1 VSGRRNSA
9 FVRLARRL
17 WPAGLAGRT
26 VVLLLGSMLL
36 LHLGSVW
43 LYENGLRG
51 AAETSRERQI
61 AERLSAAKRAVA
73 ALPEGD
79 RDRTA
84 HALAAPGLDVHW
96 SPVAVVLPAAGQNDA
111 RLAELRRRLLAAVPE
126 LGEVRLA
133 FGEEGA
139 AGVAGHLVV
148 GSLGLQDGSWI
159 NFSAALFRA
168 GLPGAMDHATIT
180 STTAMAAGIIVVAV
194 LLVHWLTRP
203 LQHLAYVAKR
213 IGRDPVPVP
222 VAEDGP
228 TEAVRLAR
236 AFNAMQRRIHRM
248 IQDRTQA
255 LAAVSHDLR
264 TPIQRLRLRAG
275 FIEDEEVQARM
286 EADLAEMEAMIEA
299 TLAYLRGDDAED
311 AEPRR
316 TMDLAATLQAL
327 CGDAADAGQDASY
340 DGPTR
345 ALVSCRPVALKR
357 AFANLVGNAIAYG
370 GTARVR
376 LSAEAGQIRVEIEDD
391 GPGIP
396 DAELE
401 RVFEP
406 FRRLEESRNRVT
418 GGVGLGLTIARQAV
432 EAEGGQLVLGNRPG
446 GGLTATATLPP
457 RRETQPI
464 AATARRDALP
474 AQGCKESRV
483 QASPGKGV
491 SSPQP

>member
-1 VSGRRNSA
+1 VSEPRDGA
-9 FVRLARRL
+9 LARLARHL

-96 SPVAVVLPAAGQNDA
+96 SPIAVVQPAAERDDA
-111 RLAELRRRLLAAVPE
+111 RLAELRERLVAAVPE

-133 FGEEGA
+133 FGQEGT
-139 AGVAGHLVV
+139 AGAAGHLVV
-148 GSLGLQDGSWI
+148 GSLGIQDGSWI

-168 GLPGAMDHATIT
+168 GLPGAVDHATIT

-194 LLVHWLTRP
+194 LLVRWLTRP
-203 LQHLAYVAKR
+203 LQHLAYVAER
-213 IGRDPVPVP
+213 IGRDPVPVA
-222 VAEDGP
+222 VAEEGP
-228 TEAVRLAR
+228 AEAVRLAR

-248 IQDRTQA
+248 IEDRTQA

-275 FIEDEEVQARM
+275 FVEDQETQARID
-286 EADLAEMEAMIEA
+286 ADLAEMEAMIEA
-299 TLAYLRGDDAED
+299 TLAYLRGGDSEE

-316 TMDLAATLQAL
+316 AMDLAATLQAL

-357 AFANLVGNAIAYG
+357 AFANLIGNAIAYG

-376 LSAEAGQIRVEIEDD
+376 LGAGAGQIRVEIEDD

-406 FRRLEESRNRVT
+406 FRRLEESRNRAT
-418 GGVGLGLTIARQAV
+418 GGVGLGLTIARRTV
-432 EAEGGQLVLGNRPG
+432 EAEGGQLVLRNRLG
-446 GGLTATATLPP
+446 GGLAATVTLPD

-464 AATARRDALP
+464 AATARRDALLME
-474 AQGCKESRV
+474 GGKDVEV
-483 QASPGKGV
+483 QASSEKGMGG
-491 SSPQP
+491 PRA

>member
-1 VSGRRNSA
+1 MSGRRDGA
-9 FVRLARRL
+9 FARLVRRL

-96 SPVAVVLPAAGQNDA
+96 SPIAVVQPTAGRDDA
-111 RLAELRRRLLAAVPE
+111 RLAELRERLVAAAPE
-126 LGEVRLA
+126 LGEVRMA

-139 AGVAGHLVV
+139 AGAAGHLVV
-148 GSLGLQDGSWI
+148 GSLGIQDGSWI
-159 NFSAALFRA
+159 NFSAALFRG

-194 LLVHWLTRP
+194 LLVRWLTRP
-203 LQHLAYVAKR
+203 LQHLAYVAER

-228 TEAVRLAR
+228 AEAVRLAR

-299 TLAYLRGDDAED
+299 TLAYLRGGDAED

-357 AFANLVGNAIAYG
+357 AFANLIGNAIAYG
-370 GTARVR
+370 GTARVG

-406 FRRLEESRNRVT
+406 FKRLEESRNRVT

-432 EAEGGQLVLGNRPG
+432 EAEGGQLVLRNRLG
-446 GGLTATATLPP
+446 GGLAAIVILPA

-464 AATARRDALP
+464 AATARRDAPP

-483 QASPGKGV
+483 QAPPEKGV